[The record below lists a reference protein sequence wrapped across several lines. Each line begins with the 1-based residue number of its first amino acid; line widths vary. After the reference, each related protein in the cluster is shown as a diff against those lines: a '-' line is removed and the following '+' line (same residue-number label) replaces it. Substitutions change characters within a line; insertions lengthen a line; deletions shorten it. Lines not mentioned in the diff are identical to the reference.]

1 MTQPNLLT
9 RVYAAARR
17 RGDGPGVRFLKYG
30 SPDVALPYED
40 FLLKGAWLGGELPQ
54 TAQGDPGA
62 VVIAANDPMATLLAF
77 FAALST
83 GRPPLVLPG
92 PAAAGGMPAF
102 HDRIQHMSDRFAG
115 SCVLAVEEGLVP
127 DGATPSGVP
136 VLPLPTDLSAYKTA
150 PVESLGRNRSLGGD
164 RLAFLQMTSGSTGDS
179 RLVAITHANA
189 CANLASLRAGLGAGN
204 DERMGS
210 WLPLYHDMGLV
221 GTALL
226 SFVFGWPLYLMKPTD
241 FIMRPHRWI
250 NALSEHRCTVTAAP
264 NFGYDYAWRRI
275 RDQEIA
281 GCDLAALRRAAV
293 GAEPIRPAT
302 VSGFEERFRDHGLR
316 PGRVVPSYGMA
327 ETTVG
332 ATMVPPG
339 KPARC
344 LFVDVAHTETGSPVR
359 ILGEEII
366 GSGSTRGLPDAP
378 NLGATPVLSVGP
390 PLPGMEVV
398 VTDDE
403 GNRLTEDGILG
414 EVAVRG
420 PSVSAGYLDPV
431 THRPVPFPGG
441 WHRTGDLG
449 LLRKGELY
457 ILERRKHV
465 IIRNGRNYLA
475 SLLEERVAHFLAHS
489 PHEIMV
495 LDTDIHDPDS
505 AIVALVENYSGTAC
519 LSHEQMTAFKELD
532 LPLESLLFTRKRTI
546 PRTTS
551 GKKKYDQARRQ
562 LGEHAAWADQ
572 VLQLGG
578 SPPRGS
584 A

>member
-1 MTQPNLLT
+1 M
-9 RVYAAARR
+9 
-17 RGDGPGVRFLKYG
+17 RFLRYG
-30 SPDVALPYED
+30 SPDVAVPYEE
-40 FLLKGAWLGGELPQ
+40 FLLKGAWLGGELPE

-62 VVIAANDPMATLLAF
+62 LVIAANDPMVTLLAF
-77 FAALST
+77 FAGLST

-102 HDRIQHMSDRFAG
+102 QDRMRRMTDRFAG
-115 SCVLAVEEGLVP
+115 SCVLAVEEGMVP
-127 DGATPSGVP
+127 DGALPSGVP
-136 VLPLPTDLSAYKTA
+136 VLSLPTDPSAYGTA
-150 PVESLGRNRSLGGD
+150 HAESLGGNRSPGGD

-189 CANLASLRAGLGAGN
+189 CANMASLRAGLGAG
-204 DERMGS
+204 DEARMGS

-226 SFVFGWPLYLMKPTD
+226 SFAFGWPLYLMKPTD

-250 NALSEHRCTVTAAP
+250 NALSDHRCSITAAP

-281 GCDLAALRRAAV
+281 GCDLSALTRAAV

-302 VSGFEERFRDHGLR
+302 ISGFQERFRDYGLR
-316 PGRVVPSYGMA
+316 PGRVVPCYGMA
-327 ETTVG
+327 ETTLG
-332 ATMVPPG
+332 ATMVPPES
-339 KPARC
+339 PTRC
-344 LFVDVAHTETGSPVR
+344 LFVDVAHTATGRPVR
-359 ILGEEII
+359 ILGQEIL
-366 GSGSTRGLPDAP
+366 GSGAAPDLPNGP

-390 PLPGMEVV
+390 PLPGIEVV
-398 VTDDE
+398 VTDDD
-403 GNRLTEDGILG
+403 GNQLTGDGVLG

-431 THRPVPFPGG
+431 THRPVPFPEGR
-441 WHRTGDLG
+441 HRTGDLG
-449 LLRKGELY
+449 LFHKGELY

-475 SLLEERVAHFLAHS
+475 SLLEERVAHLLAHS
-489 PHEIMV
+489 PHEILV
-495 LDTDIHDPDS
+495 LDTDIHDPGS

-532 LPLESLLFTRKRTI
+532 LPLDSLLFTRKRTI

-562 LGEHAAWADQ
+562 LGGLAAALDQ
-572 VLQLGG
+572 VLRLGG
-578 SPPRGS
+578 SPQRSS